1 MAGLWSDLRY
11 AARGLAKDRGFTAL
25 AVVALGLGIGAST
38 AIFSVIDDILL
49 HPFAYRD
56 AGRLTMMSITDKAR
70 SDGVGRAAFS
80 APEYLAI
87 AGRNSVFEDVAGDAG
102 EEVLYRMGDGT
113 ELFTGGV
120 CTANTFEFFGLPA
133 FLGRTLVAADYKP
146 GAPPVFVMRHKT
158 WVARFNADPGILNKT
173 FVLNGTPRTLV
184 GIMSPRFSWGDH
196 DMWRPA
202 DLKAAASP
210 GHPPEYYFAVGR
222 LKRGVPLEQAQ
233 ADFDVLVRQM
243 DQERPRNYP
252 KQFTVKVQTLADY
265 VAGRFQSSLAL
276 VMAAVGLLLLI
287 GCANVANLL
296 LARSTTRQ
304 GEFAIRVAM
313 GANRWRLVR
322 QLVVE
327 SLVLAALGAV
337 LGCLLAW
344 AGLRGLVAAI
354 PRKII
359 PSEAAVGLNGTA
371 LLFALG
377 VAALTALIFG
387 LAPAIRVSRQRVNE
401 TLRSGGRG
409 VGGGFRRARLR
420 GALVVAEVALSMVL
434 LAGAGLLMRS
444 FLALSHVD
452 LGLRADHVLTAR
464 IPLPADRYRAA
475 DRLTFFY
482 RTLVEKLKAD
492 PGVVDASE
500 AISSPPYAGFTSD
513 VDVAG
518 KTHAEKWTVNGELTG
533 DGYFTTLRIP
543 ILAGRSFSAAEVYDL
558 RKLAVV
564 NETFVRKYLGRDNPI
579 GQRVH
584 IPMLETI
591 PQPVADAWFEVIGVA
606 GAAKTHG
613 LHGLQDPVQPAIW
626 VPFTLTGQGQRT
638 ILVRTANDPRAMVNT
653 LQREVWAVDRGVAI
667 TDAGPLEDSIDQLSY
682 AQPRFTFLLLTV
694 FALAGLALTAVGVYS
709 VMSYATARQTQEI
722 GIRMAL
728 GADRGSVL
736 GMVIG
741 SGLKLV
747 GLGIAIGLAAALLLG
762 RAIGSQLWGVSPY
775 DPATM
780 IAAPVL
786 LALTGAL
793 ACWRPARRATMVDP
807 AVCLRY
813 E

>member
-1 MAGLWSDLRY
+1 
-11 AARGLAKDRGFTAL
+11 
-25 AVVALGLGIGAST
+25 
-38 AIFSVIDDILL
+38 
-49 HPFAYRD
+49 
-56 AGRLTMMSITDKAR
+56 
-70 SDGVGRAAFS
+70 
-80 APEYLAI
+80 
-87 AGRNSVFEDVAGDAG
+87 
-102 EEVLYRMGDGT
+102 
-113 ELFTGGV
+113 
-120 CTANTFEFFGLPA
+120 
-133 FLGRTLVAADYKP
+133 
-146 GAPPVFVMRHKT
+146 
-158 WVARFNADPGILNKT
+158 
-173 FVLNGTPRTLV
+173 
-184 GIMSPRFSWGDH
+184 
-196 DMWRPA
+196 
-202 DLKAAASP
+202 
-210 GHPPEYYFAVGR
+210 
-222 LKRGVPLEQAQ
+222 
-233 ADFDVLVRQM
+233 
-243 DQERPRNYP
+243 
-252 KQFTVKVQTLADY
+252 
-265 VAGRFQSSLAL
+265 
-276 VMAAVGLLLLI
+276 
-287 GCANVANLL
+287 
-296 LARSTTRQ
+296 
-304 GEFAIRVAM
+304 
-313 GANRWRLVR
+313 
-322 QLVVE
+322 
-327 SLVLAALGAV
+327 
-337 LGCLLAW
+337 
-344 AGLRGLVAAI
+344 
-354 PRKII
+354 
-359 PSEAAVGLNGTA
+359 
-371 LLFALG
+371 
-377 VAALTALIFG
+377 
-387 LAPAIRVSRQRVNE
+387 VNE

-464 IPLPADRYRAA
+464 IPLPANYRAA
-475 DRLTFFY
+475 DRMTFFY

-500 AISSPPYAGFTSD
+500 AIGSPPYAGFTSD

-518 KTHAEKWTVNGELTG
+518 KTHSEKWTASGELTG

-606 GAAKTHG
+606 GDAKNHG
-613 LHGLQDPVQPAIW
+613 AHGLQDPVQPAIW
-626 VPFTLTGQGQRT
+626 VPFTLTGQGQRS

-762 RAIGSQLWGVSPY
+762 RVIGSQLWGVSPY

>member
-1 MAGLWSDLRY
+1 
-11 AARGLAKDRGFTAL
+11 
-25 AVVALGLGIGAST
+25 
-38 AIFSVIDDILL
+38 
-49 HPFAYRD
+49 
-56 AGRLTMMSITDKAR
+56 
-70 SDGVGRAAFS
+70 
-80 APEYLAI
+80 
-87 AGRNSVFEDVAGDAG
+87 
-102 EEVLYRMGDGT
+102 
-113 ELFTGGV
+113 
-120 CTANTFEFFGLPA
+120 
-133 FLGRTLVAADYKP
+133 
-146 GAPPVFVMRHKT
+146 
-158 WVARFNADPGILNKT
+158 
-173 FVLNGTPRTLV
+173 
-184 GIMSPRFSWGDH
+184 
-196 DMWRPA
+196 
-202 DLKAAASP
+202 
-210 GHPPEYYFAVGR
+210 
-222 LKRGVPLEQAQ
+222 
-233 ADFDVLVRQM
+233 
-243 DQERPRNYP
+243 
-252 KQFTVKVQTLADY
+252 
-265 VAGRFQSSLAL
+265 
-276 VMAAVGLLLLI
+276 
-287 GCANVANLL
+287 
-296 LARSTTRQ
+296 
-304 GEFAIRVAM
+304 
-313 GANRWRLVR
+313 
-322 QLVVE
+322 
-327 SLVLAALGAV
+327 
-337 LGCLLAW
+337 
-344 AGLRGLVAAI
+344 
-354 PRKII
+354 
-359 PSEAAVGLNGTA
+359 
-371 LLFALG
+371 
-377 VAALTALIFG
+377 
-387 LAPAIRVSRQRVNE
+387 
-401 TLRSGGRG
+401 
-409 VGGGFRRARLR
+409 
-420 GALVVAEVALSMVL
+420 
-434 LAGAGLLMRS
+434 
-444 FLALSHVD
+444 
-452 LGLRADHVLTAR
+452 
-464 IPLPADRYRAA
+464 
-475 DRLTFFY
+475 
-482 RTLVEKLKAD
+482 
-492 PGVVDASE
+492 
-500 AISSPPYAGFTSD
+500 
-513 VDVAG
+513 
-518 KTHAEKWTVNGELTG
+518 LTG

-606 GAAKTHG
+606 GDAKNHG